1 MVVKMNQSE
10 QFAFSRTLVTLFRSI
25 IYKETNRECWNVIE
39 AKAHRIEDYVGK
51 MGLTII
57 IDEMDGYAYLK
68 QRNFGDDE
76 ESIPRLIPRQPLSY
90 ELSLLLMVLRKQL
103 MENDK
108 ATGDV
113 RLVLTRQ
120 QIIDRMKPLLR
131 ETTNEVKLIDSIARN
146 IDRAVNMGFLTRLK
160 GSDDSFEV
168 MRIIRGFINAE
179 NLEELNKRISEYQ
192 RYTQPEENAK
202 DFEYGDNKPL

>member
-1 MVVKMNQSE
+1 MVINMSQSDE
-10 QFAFSRTLVTLFRSI
+10 FAFSRTLVTLFKNI

-39 AKAHRIEDYVGK
+39 TKAHKIEDYVGK
-51 MGLTII
+51 MGLTLIV
-57 IDEMDGYAYLK
+57 DEMDGYAYLK
-68 QRNFGDDE
+68 QRNFGEDE

-90 ELSLLLMVLRKQL
+90 ELSLLLMILRKQL

-108 ATGDV
+108 ATGDM

-131 ETTNEVKLIDSIARN
+131 ETTNEVKLIESITRN
-146 IDRAVNMGFLTRLK
+146 IDRAANMGFLTKLR
-160 GSDDSFEV
+160 GSEDSFEV

-192 RYTQPEENAK
+192 RYSEESAK
-202 DFEYGDNKPL
+202 DFEDGSHKPL